1 VDKIGRR
8 LPLLVGSLVIS
19 TALLTLGSLYA
30 KYGQPLS
37 NGSIGL
43 TNGPPKYM
51 AITSIYIIV
60 AAFASTWAIVGK
72 LYAAEIIPNRYRAR
86 ACAVQQW
93 VNWTTNFVIA
103 LTAPYFLSKSACG
116 PYFLYGGLTLVT
128 VVVLAKWMPET
139 KGLGLERIAA
149 VFGIAIEEREMIM
162 LATGRQS
169 PSGNGLESRRR
180 AATERRNSEA

>member
-1 VDKIGRR
+1 VI
-8 LPLLVGSLVIS
+8 IS

-30 KYGQPLS
+30 RYSEPLP

-43 TNGPPKYM
+43 ASGPSKYI
-51 AITSIYIIV
+51 AITAIYVIV
-60 AAFASTWAIVGK
+60 ATFASTWAIVGK
-72 LYAAEIIPNRYRAR
+72 LYTAEIIPNRYRAR

-116 PYFLYGGLTLVT
+116 PYFLYGGLTLFA
-128 VVVLAKWMPET
+128 VVVLDKWMPET
-139 KGLGLERIAA
+139 KGLGLERIAE
-149 VFGIAIEEREMIM
+149 VFGIAAEEREMST

-169 PSGNGLESRRR
+169 MARPGLENRRR
-180 AATERRNSEA
+180 AATERRGSEA